1 MDRQDMVETTKMTKK
16 FKAKKEKKELEGEGR
31 GKERVKEGE
40 RV

>member
-1 MDRQDMVETTKMTKK
+1 MVETTKMTKK